1 MRTSFGNVIFKY
13 IVLIFFLLCFL
24 SQFSVNVSFELVQLE
39 IVQLSAD
46 LSVCLFVTVHVY
58 REVCVK
64 QDGRVH
70 LTVVYFGRDQ
80 MNEVK
85 GTLENTSRY
94 GVLIYYMMC
103 VRKCVCPHKGADK
116 AEKYS

>member
-1 MRTSFGNVIFKY
+1 
-13 IVLIFFLLCFL
+13 
-24 SQFSVNVSFELVQLE
+24 
-39 IVQLSAD
+39 
-46 LSVCLFVTVHVY
+46 
-58 REVCVK
+58 VCVK

-94 GVLIYYMMC
+94 GMLI
-103 VRKCVCPHKGADK
+103 CVCIHTVEQLRLRNTVKTK
-116 AEKYS
+116 RN

>member
-1 MRTSFGNVIFKY
+1 MHSGIYNVYNYATYFYDAYSTHDALYSFCCSNAKY
-13 IVLIFFLLCFL
+13 FDLA
-24 SQFSVNVSFELVQLE
+24 SQYISYRPQCVFVS
-39 IVQLSAD
+39 
-46 LSVCLFVTVHVY
+46 VHVY

-94 GVLIYYMMC
+94 GMLIYVC
-103 VRKCVCPHKGADK
+103 VSTQWSR
-116 AEKYS
+116 